1 MKFLVLL
8 LISSAAFCQSSFNND
23 LDTAYQNATKG
34 IYWAYS
40 NIPDSKNSVSNDL
53 ISNDQLIAE
62 VRLSKEIKGIKVQ
75 SKGYFNTQTVE
86 ITAYKSYETL
96 IKEGYIKNYPDDW

>member
-1 MKFLVLL
+1 MKFLLFL
-8 LISSAAFCQSSFNND
+8 FLSSTAFCQSSFNND
-23 LDTAYQNATKG
+23 IDTAYQNAMKG

-40 NIPDSKNSVSNDL
+40 NIPGSKNSISNDL
-53 ISNDQLIAE
+53 VSDDKLIAE
-62 VRLSKEIKGIKVQ
+62 VKLSKEIRGIKVQ

-96 IKEGYIKNYPDDW
+96 IKEGYLKDNPGDW